1 MSEDRINDIAS
12 DQHVSET
19 YRALSTEQTSPQL
32 DKAILDMAQAGAP
45 KKSLSRLLAIKPL
58 AWAATV
64 VLTVSIVFQLQQ
76 QEVTESLIYEDDV
89 AVEEE
94 AVVGAPRKDEDSAGL
109 SDMST
114 FAPAA
119 SARSKLQEVEAMI
132 VEQDSADSVSPE
144 PAAELGAAAELGR
157 MQRAPQPR
165 FCEETETADASSW
178 YQCILRLEEEG
189 KFDEAASER
198 TRLFSEFPDFQVR

>member
-165 FCEETETADASSW
+165 FCEETETVDASSW

>member
-64 VLTVSIVFQLQQ
+64 VLTVFIVFQLQQ